1 MDRWNDIKES
11 VSRRFP
17 FFFLV
22 AAWIL
27 LAGCGEQRPNGRVVA
42 RVNDQVLTLEMIEAQ
57 SDTSRKPTSDE
68 LRQYVN
74 RWVTNELLF
83 QEAVQKGYDATDEIR
98 LKVMEAHKQLS
109 IAELLEKE
117 VYDLAEKSIT
127 SDDIQAYHQSH
138 SGDFTVNSDLI
149 RLSIAV
155 FNRNDVAT
163 QFRALAL
170 GPQGWQEAVA
180 AFRSDATK
188 GMISYSDSLFFTQ
201 STLYPPELW
210 KVAAVLGQYEVSFP
224 VKTSAGFFVIRLLGQ
239 HRKGTVAPLS
249 YVEDEI
255 RQRLAMERRREKY
268 QEFIQRLRSKHTV
281 QFMVSQSDSS
291 AFGGE

>member
-1 MDRWNDIKES
+1 MLQ
-11 VSRRFP
+11 RFP
-17 FFFLV
+17 FFFLGV
-22 AAWIL
+22 SCVIMF
-27 LAGCGEQRPNGRVVA
+27 GCGEQRPNGRVVA

-57 SDTSRKPTSDE
+57 SDTSRKPSSDE

-83 QEAVQKGYDATDEIR
+83 QEALQKGYDASDEIR
-98 LKVMEAHKQLS
+98 TKVKEAHKQLS

-127 SDDIQAYHQSH
+127 SSDVMAYYQSH
-138 SGDFTVNSDLI
+138 IGEFTVNDDLV

-163 QFRALAL
+163 QFRAIAL

-180 AFRSDATK
+180 AFRSDVTK

-201 STLYPPELW
+201 STLYPSELW
-210 KVAAVLGQYEVSFP
+210 KVASILGQYEVSFP

-239 HRKGTVAPLS
+239 HKRGTTAPLP
-249 YVEDEI
+249 YVEGEI
-255 RQRLAMERRREKY
+255 HQRLAMERRREKY
-268 QEFIQRLRSKHTV
+268 QEFIQQLRTKHTV
-281 QFMVSQSDSS
+281 QFMLSQSDSS